1 MACAL
6 PHKSAASV
14 NTSQERCDNFSIT
27 LGRRERCLCPRSWQV
42 GLRGAL
48 CTLAALPLFLGTEG
62 SKVRGKCTPEYVCN
76 ADVDLYSGFQF
87 QSVQKGVKWTELIW
101 QQRRVGKKLPPFIHF
116 NEATV
121 PTKTALKKR
130 LSGKE
135 VEPGSAFAASCFVQT
150 HTCEYTFLVDFLFN
164 TLPDDRSSWGEND
177 LCSKILPRSVKPSN
191 SLDLRL
197 NLVFLHIPS
206 SYWWLKLQT
215 NAAPGPF

>member
-101 QQRRVGKKLPPFIHF
+101 QQRRVEKKLPPSFISMK
-116 NEATV
+116 
-121 PTKTALKKR
+121 PLCRRRRLWKKVVGQR
-130 LSGKE
+130 SGTWLSFCS
-135 VEPGSAFAASCFVQT
+135 VMLRP
-150 HTCEYTFLVDFLFN
+150 N
-164 TLPDDRSSWGEND
+164 TYVR
-177 LCSKILPRSVKPSN
+177 V
-191 SLDLRL
+191 
-197 NLVFLHIPS
+197 HIP
-206 SYWWLKLQT
+206 
-215 NAAPGPF
+215 GRFPF

>member
-62 SKVRGKCTPEYVCN
+62 SKVRGKMYARVCMQRWCRSLLR
-76 ADVDLYSGFQF
+76 V
-87 QSVQKGVKWTELIW
+87 SVPVGSERGEMNRINLTTAPC
-101 QQRRVGKKLPPFIHF
+101 GKK
-116 NEATV
+116 
-121 PTKTALKKR
+121 TAPLHSFQWSHCADEDGSEKR

-177 LCSKILPRSVKPSN
+177 LCSKILPRSVKPSD

>member
-101 QQRRVGKKLPPFIHF
+101 QQRRVEKKLPPFIHF

-121 PTKTALKKR
+121 PTKTALKKGR
-130 LSGKE
+130 RAKKWNL
-135 VEPGSAFAASCFVQT
+135 AQLLQRHASSKHIRAST
-150 HTCEYTFLVDFLFN
+150 H
-164 TLPDDRSSWGEND
+164 SW
-177 LCSKILPRSVKPSN
+177 
-191 SLDLRL
+191 
-197 NLVFLHIPS
+197 
-206 SYWWLKLQT
+206 
-215 NAAPGPF
+215 